1 MSAFLDWLAGL
12 IARWLSAL
20 SARAKPVMEN
30 AVTTVKIELTP
41 AETVLAER
49 VGTIASD
56 LGVFGSDVVTFWNA
70 LVAAAKSKFTNIPD
84 DAMALGYFVVLL
96 TEVAADIPSPI
107 STAASM
113 ALTVEKIALVNAPKI
128 VALGKLLAV
137 LASFSGMDIRGAYPD
152 EIPNAGGHGRGQI

>member
-1 MSAFLDWLAGL
+1 MTSFLNWLAGV
-12 IARWLSAL
+12 IARWLNP
-20 SARAKPVMEN
+20 KDTP
-30 AVTTVKIELTP
+30 VTTVKLDLTP

-49 VGTIASD
+49 VGSITND

-70 LVAAAKSKFTNIPD
+70 LVAAAKPGFANLSD
-84 DAMALGYFVVLL
+84 DAMAAGYFLVLL

-107 STAASM
+107 STAAAM

-152 EIPNAGGHGRGQI
+152 EIPHAPAGGNRGPV